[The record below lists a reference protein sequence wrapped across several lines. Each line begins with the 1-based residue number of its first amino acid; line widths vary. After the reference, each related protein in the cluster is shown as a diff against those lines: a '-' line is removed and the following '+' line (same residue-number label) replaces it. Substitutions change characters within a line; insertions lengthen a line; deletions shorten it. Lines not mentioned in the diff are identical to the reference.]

1 MLIDGFRKRERT
13 FSTSGVMRKKT
24 SLMRKR
30 ESMKLWDDQVA
41 EKVQTT
47 RTVTRFMERVRED
60 WGNLVDTYFG
70 NFSAIGHSNL

>member
-47 RTVTRFMERVRED
+47 RTVTRFMEMVRED
-60 WGNLVDTYFG
+60 WGL
-70 NFSAIGHSNL
+70 